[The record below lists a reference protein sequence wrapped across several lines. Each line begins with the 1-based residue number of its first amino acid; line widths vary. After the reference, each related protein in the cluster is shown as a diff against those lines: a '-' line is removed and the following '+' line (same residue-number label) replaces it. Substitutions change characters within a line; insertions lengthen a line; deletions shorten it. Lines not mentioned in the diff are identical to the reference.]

1 MGGRVAPG
9 DGSAPGVTVRILVA
23 EDDPAIADSVGYSLR
38 ACGYQVD
45 AVGSG
50 EAVLE
55 AGPGSYDLL
64 ILDVRLPGLSGVE
77 VCRRVRERSAVPVLM
92 LTALDGEADRVIGL
106 EAGADDYL
114 GKPFSMAEMVSRVR
128 AMLRRR
134 RLDREPD
141 AVRHA
146 GDLSLDLAGQTARIG
161 ARIIELTP
169 SEFRVLALLAA
180 EPGRVF
186 SQREIA
192 QRLARGAAA
201 ADERVCDVHV
211 KNLRRKI
218 EDDPARPRRVVTVRG
233 VGYLLRA
240 V

>member
-1 MGGRVAPG
+1 MTERLL
-9 DGSAPGVTVRILVA
+9 IA

-38 ACGYQVD
+38 ACGYHVD
-45 AVGSG
+45 VVSSG

-55 AGPGSYDLL
+55 SGPGSYDLL
-64 ILDVRLPGLSGVE
+64 ILDVMLPGLSGVE

-92 LTALDGEADRVIGL
+92 LTALTAEADRVVGL

-141 AVRHA
+141 AVRQV
-146 GDLSLDLAGQTARIG
+146 GGLYLDLAGQAARIG
-161 ARIIELTP
+161 GRTIELTP
-169 SEFRVLALLAA
+169 SEFRVLAMLSA

-186 SQREIA
+186 TRREIA
-192 QRLARGAAA
+192 RRLARGAAA

>member
-1 MGGRVAPG
+1 MGGRADSG
-9 DGSAPGVTVRILVA
+9 DGSAAVAAERILIA

-45 AVGSG
+45 VVGSG
-50 EAVLE
+50 EAVLGS
-55 AGPGSYDLL
+55 GPGSYDLL
-64 ILDVRLPGLSGVE
+64 ILDVMLPGLSGVE
-77 VCRRVRERSAVPVLM
+77 VCRRVRRHGAVPVLM
-92 LTALDGEADRVIGL
+92 LTALDGGADRVVGL

-114 GKPFSMAEMVSRVR
+114 GKPFSMAELVSRVR
-128 AMLRRR
+128 AILRRR

-141 AVRHA
+141 AIRHA
-146 GDLSLDLAGQTARIG
+146 GGLYLDLAGQTARIG
-161 ARIIELTP
+161 GRTIELTP
-169 SEFRVLALLAA
+169 SEFRVLAMLAA

-186 SQREIA
+186 TRQEIA
-192 QRLARGAAA
+192 QRLARGTAA

>member
-1 MGGRVAPG
+1 MYALGMAGRGVPG
-9 DGSAPGVTVRILVA
+9 DGSAAGAAERILIA

-55 AGPGSYDLL
+55 SGPGAYDLL

-92 LTALDGEADRVIGL
+92 LTALDSEADRVAGL

-114 GKPFSMAEMVSRVR
+114 GKPFSMAELVSRVR
-128 AMLRRR
+128 AMLRR

-146 GDLSLDLAGQTARIG
+146 GGLSVDLAGQAARIG
-161 ARIIELTP
+161 GRVIGLTP
-169 SEFRVLALLAA
+169 SEFRVLAMLAA

-186 SQREIA
+186 TRQEIA
-192 QRLARGAAA
+192 ERLPAAPSP
-201 ADERVCDVHV
+201 
-211 KNLRRKI
+211 LMSGS
-218 EDDPARPRRVVTVRG
+218 VTCM
-233 VGYLLRA
+233 
-240 V
+240 

>member
-1 MGGRVAPG
+1 M
-9 DGSAPGVTVRILVA
+9 TERILVA

-38 ACGYQVD
+38 ACGYHVD
-45 AVGSG
+45 VVDSG
-50 EAVLE
+50 ESVLQS
-55 AGPGSYDLL
+55 GPGTYDLL
-64 ILDVRLPGLSGVE
+64 VLDVRLPGLSGVE

-92 LTALDGEADRVIGL
+92 LTALDGAADRVAGL

-114 GKPFSMAEMVSRVR
+114 GKPFSMAELVSRVR
-128 AMLRRR
+128 AILRRR

-141 AVRHA
+141 AVRHI
-146 GDLSLDLAGQTARIG
+146 GGLYLDLAGQVARIG
-161 ARIIELTP
+161 GQTIELTP

-180 EPGRVF
+180 EPDRVF
-186 SQREIA
+186 TRREIA
-192 QRLARGAAA
+192 QRLARGTAA

-218 EDDPARPRRVVTVRG
+218 EDDPTRPRRVVTVRG